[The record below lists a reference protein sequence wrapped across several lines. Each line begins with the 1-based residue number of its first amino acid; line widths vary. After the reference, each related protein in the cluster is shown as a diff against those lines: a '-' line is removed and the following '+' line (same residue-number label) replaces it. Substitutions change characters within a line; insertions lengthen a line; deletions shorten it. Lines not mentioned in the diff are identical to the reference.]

1 MSTQTVA
8 RRYATALAD
17 VVAGKSD
24 ERSIKEELVGWE
36 LMIESNSQLQDVFAN
51 PTVPYEQKRKLL
63 KELIG
68 RTKVNPLTGNF
79 LEILLKNQRLTAL
92 KEINGRF
99 ADVLDTRAGVI
110 AAHVSTARPVSEDTK
125 KALAEKLSRISG
137 QKVRLSFNTDDS
149 LIGGMVTRVG
159 STVYDGSIKSQ
170 LNRMEKVL
178 AGEQ

>member
-1 MSTQTVA
+1 LSSQTVA

-17 VVAGKSD
+17 VVAGKND
-24 ERSIKEELVGWE
+24 ERIIQEELVGWE
-36 LMIESNSQLQDVFAN
+36 LMIETNSQLRDVFAN
-51 PTVPYEQKRKLL
+51 PTIPYDQKRKVLR
-63 KELIG
+63 ELITQ
-68 RTKVNPLTGNF
+68 TKVNPLTANF

-92 KEINGRF
+92 KEINARF
-99 ADVLDTRAGVI
+99 AGVLDTRAGVV
-110 AAHVSTARPVSEDTK
+110 AAHVTTARPVGDDAR

-137 QKVRLSFNTDDS
+137 QKVRLSFTTDDS

-170 LNRMEKVL
+170 LNRMEKFL

>member
-1 MSTQTVA
+1 MSSQTVA

-24 ERSIKEELVGWE
+24 ERIIQEELVGWE
-36 LMIESNSQLQDVFAN
+36 LMIESNSQLRDVFAN
-51 PTVPYEQKRKLL
+51 PTIPYDQKRKVLR
-63 KELIG
+63 ELITQ
-68 RTKVNPLTGNF
+68 TKVNQLTGNF

-92 KEINGRF
+92 KEINARF
-99 ADVLDTRAGVI
+99 ADVLDTRAGVV
-110 AAHVSTARPVSEDTK
+110 AAHVTTARPVGDDAR

-137 QKVRLSFNTDDS
+137 QRVRLSFTTDDS

-170 LNRMEKVL
+170 LMRMEKFL